1 MITLFIDTCHYN
13 LIVGVYKNKEQLVF
27 YRENNDNHL
36 SERLLPLIKKAIDTS
51 NINISD
57 INNIV
62 VANGPGSFTGVR
74 IGVTVA
80 KTLAYALK
88 CSTHTVSELKIMAT
102 GEYKT
107 KYIVPLIDAR
117 RGFVYS
123 GIYNQNLESVIEDNY
138 ISLDDLIKKVSE
150 ISNQNDITYVS
161 YEDFSQVNTVVPA
174 IDILKIINAVD
185 NDNGILCHLVNPN
198 YLKKSEAEEKLKQT
212 C

>member
-198 YLKKSEAEEKLKQT
+198 YLKKTEAEEKLKQT

>member
-88 CSTHTVSELKIMAT
+88 CSIHTVSELKIMAT

-138 ISLDDLIKKVSE
+138 ISLDDFIKKVSE

-198 YLKKSEAEEKLKQT
+198 YLKKTEAEEKLKQT